1 MILGFFQA
9 QEKNRQAE
17 KAADRQ
23 NEYNEDMWNFSNE
36 EADRAYKFKKEGL
49 EITKRNNERNTQ
61 FQEALSIQQYD
72 SAMAMRNYQET
83 EKFNAWS
90 TSISQAAEQVDFNA
104 MATKTAST
112 QQDRAL
118 SEQLTGLMFDKQQ
131 TLQDFGMATM
141 GLSVKRKSE
150 RAQGAANVQQERIAA
165 LKAKGTQQARGSLG
179 RSSTKA
185 VIGLMAESGARQAN
199 IVQQMLFNEQGM
211 DLDVTKLREQLYLD
225 RAMIKATEENIIFND
240 KAVRT
245 KFLQDQVQADMNAMA
260 NIMTKPTALP
270 PIPKPLVLPRA
281 EYQDILKP
289 RRPPKPG
296 EVVAQ
301 TTNPWLALAGDVVN
315 VASAVATG
323 GATSAANGGFWAGFL
338 GSL

>member
-1 MILGFFQA
+1 MIFGWFQA
-9 QEKNRQAE
+9 NEQNRQRE
-17 KAADRQ
+17 KAADNQ
-23 NEYNEDMWNFSNE
+23 NDYNEDMWDFNND
-36 EADRAYKFKKEGL
+36 EAKRVYKFKKQGL

-61 FQEALSIQQYD
+61 FQEAMSIQQYD

-90 TSISQAAEQVDFNA
+90 ASISQAAEQVSFNA
-104 MATKTAST
+104 MATKTADT

-118 SEQLTGLMFDKQQ
+118 TEQLTGLMFDEKQ

-141 GLSVKRKSE
+141 GLSLKRKSE
-150 RAQGAANVQQERIAA
+150 RAQGATNVQQQRVAA
-165 LKAKGTQQARGSLG
+165 LKAKGTQQSRGSLG

-185 VIGLMAESGARQAN
+185 VIGLMAESGARQSD

-211 DLDVTKLREQLYLD
+211 DLDVTKLREQLFLD
-225 RAMIKATEENIIFND
+225 RAMIQATEENIIFND
-240 KAVRT
+240 KAVRA

-270 PIPKPLVLPRA
+270 PIPKPLALPRP

-289 RRPPKPG
+289 KEPPKPG

-315 VASAVATG
+315 IATAATG
-323 GATSAANGGFWAGFL
+323 AGAFSAAGMNWGQFFAGL
-338 GSL
+338 